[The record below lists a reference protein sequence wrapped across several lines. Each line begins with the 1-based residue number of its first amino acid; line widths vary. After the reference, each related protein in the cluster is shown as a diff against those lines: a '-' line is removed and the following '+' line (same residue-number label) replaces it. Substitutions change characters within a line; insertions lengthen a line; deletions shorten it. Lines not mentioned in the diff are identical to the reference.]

1 MPGEALLWNA
11 FRSWKI
17 ITQLCDLPRSIQF
30 YVPFWGQIPK
40 VKPHNSF
47 IFNKLNQKASPAFAL
62 IPLTPLSCTILQAL
76 PVHNSFTLTARQSAC
91 RQNTEQPVD
100 NPASI
105 HHLRH
110 LYVHSLVW
118 SNRSFIK
125 TFMMGHIVYVSV
137 G

>member
-1 MPGEALLWNA
+1 MFESGLRTYPLNTSLMYHSTSPYGT
-11 FRSWKI
+11 SI
-17 ITQLCDLPRSIQF
+17 DL
-30 YVPFWGQIPK
+30 
-40 VKPHNSF
+40 
-47 IFNKLNQKASPAFAL
+47 
-62 IPLTPLSCTILQAL
+62 
-76 PVHNSFTLTARQSAC
+76 SAEHK
-91 RQNTEQPVD
+91 QNTEQPVD

-125 TFMMGHIVYVSV
+125 TFMMGHIVCVSV

>member
-1 MPGEALLWNA
+1 MKRQVRP
-11 FRSWKI
+11 
-17 ITQLCDLPRSIQF
+17 C
-30 YVPFWGQIPK
+30 
-40 VKPHNSF
+40 
-47 IFNKLNQKASPAFAL
+47 

-76 PVHNSFTLTARQSAC
+76 TARQSAC
-91 RQNTEQPVD
+91 RRNTEQPVD

-125 TFMMGHIVYVSV
+125 TFMMGHIVCVSV